1 MNHLSS
7 YIIRNYLSWLPDKT
21 YLRLLFLIETGKIL
35 HLANPRTFQE
45 KIQWLKLFNKHNEY
59 TQMVDKVSA
68 KKYVSNII
76 GEEYIIPTIGVWEN
90 FNDIQFK
97 KLPNQFVLKTAH
109 GGGSCS
115 VIVCRDKKAFDYN
128 HAKCILEKSL
138 KSDIYRSYRE
148 WPYKNVPRRILV
160 EELLITENNKDL
172 TDYKFFCFSGEPL
185 FCQVIRDRH
194 SHETIDFYDMEWNHQ
209 EFVGLNPSVKNG
221 MTPVPKP
228 QNLEKMIHICRQ
240 LSKNTTFIRVDLYNL
255 KGKIYFGELTFFPA
269 SGLGT
274 FSPST
279 WNLKLGNMINLSDLK
294 TKKR

>member
-1 MNHLSS
+1 
-7 YIIRNYLSWLPDKT
+7 
-21 YLRLLFLIETGKIL
+21 
-35 HLANPRTFQE
+35 
-45 KIQWLKLFNKHNEY
+45 
-59 TQMVDKVSA
+59 
-68 KKYVSNII
+68 
-76 GEEYIIPTIGVWEN
+76 
-90 FNDIQFK
+90 
-97 KLPNQFVLKTAH
+97 
-109 GGGSCS
+109 
-115 VIVCRDKKAFDYN
+115 
-128 HAKCILEKSL
+128 
-138 KSDIYRSYRE
+138 
-148 WPYKNVPRRILV
+148 
-160 EELLITENNKDL
+160 
-172 TDYKFFCFSGEPL
+172 
-185 FCQVIRDRH
+185 
-194 SHETIDFYDMEWNHQ
+194 MEWNHQ